1 MGGGRIL
8 RYPSRE
14 IPLMAAGPAASQAS
28 SDEPWADLVVDWLRE
43 WEEVC
48 LGK

>member
-14 IPLMAAGPAASQAS
+14 IPLMAAGPAVSQAS
-28 SDEPWADLVVDWLRE
+28 HRNEQHVCPGEGVADV
-43 WEEVC
+43 
-48 LGK
+48 